1 MEKTSIEQRHSRL
14 TRSAGV
20 VSIAV
25 MCSRVLGLVREMVLV
40 HFLEARTSLD
50 AYKAAFRIPNFL
62 RDLFGEGVLSKAFVT
77 TFTDV
82 ETRSGEK
89 AAWRLANLVF
99 NALVIVL
106 IIITL
111 AGIIFAPSIINFIF
125 RGEGFNIAFLPDVS
139 HIFSGKGADT
149 ILPADS
155 SFGFADKRELTVY
168 LARIM
173 FPFLLLVSLSAI
185 AMGLLNS
192 KGRFGVPASA
202 SSFFNLGS
210 VAVGVWG
217 YYTAPKLGLHP
228 ATGMAVGVL
237 AGGVLQFTMQIP
249 SMWRVG
255 FRYKPVLSL
264 TDPDFRQVMRLVAP
278 ATLGT
283 AALQVNLLLN
293 SIFASHEAGWLT
305 WNQLAFRIMHFPIG
319 VLGVAISTA
328 SLPILSRL
336 VAQGS
341 MDEYRRTLSYAL
353 KLIFILSIP
362 ASVGL
367 IVLGKPIVSLLY
379 EHGRFGE
386 YDTMRVAGSLFCYSF
401 GLCGYSG
408 VKIATDGFYALKNIR
423 TPVIVSLFTIAFN
436 AVLNSVF
443 IFGLGFD
450 QRSLAVSTACSIT
463 ANFLLVLGLLWR
475 RVGSLD
481 GRGLASVFIK
491 SVIAAAG
498 MGVTTA
504 LIYSQLFPLIGNGF
518 SLLVAIIA
526 AMPVLYAFARI
537 LRIRELGQ
545 IIGYIVEKFRK

>member
-40 HFLEARTSLD
+40 HLFKAGTLD
-50 AYKAAFRIPNFL
+50 AYNAAFRIPNFL

-89 AAWRLANLVF
+89 AAWRLTNLVF

-111 AGIIFAPSIINFIF
+111 AGIIFAPTIINLIF
-125 RGEGFNIAFLPDVS
+125 SGEGFDVELSPDS
-139 HIFSGKGADT
+139 H
-149 ILPADS
+149 
-155 SFGFADKRELTVY
+155 FGFAGKRALTVY

-217 YYTAPKLGLHP
+217 YYAAPKLGLHP
-228 ATGMAVGVL
+228 LTGMAVGVL
-237 AGGVLQFTMQIP
+237 AGGVLQFTIQIP

-255 FRYKPVLSL
+255 FRYRPILSL

-283 AALQVNLLLN
+283 AALQVNLLIN
-293 SIFASHEAGWLT
+293 CVFASHGDGWLT
-305 WNQLAFRIMHFPIG
+305 WNLLAFRIMHFPIG

-328 SLPILSRL
+328 SLPVLSRL
-336 VAQGS
+336 VAQGL
-341 MDEYRRTLSYAL
+341 MDEYRRTFAYAM

-379 EHGRFGE
+379 EHGRFSD
-386 YDTMRVAGSLFCYSF
+386 YDTERVAGSLFCYAF

-408 VKIATDGFYALKNIR
+408 VKVATDGFYALKNIR

-436 AVLNSVF
+436 TVLNYVF
-443 IFGLGFD
+443 IFQLGFD
-450 QRSLAVSTACSIT
+450 HRSLAVSTACSIT

-475 RVGSLD
+475 RVGNFD
-481 GRGLASVFIK
+481 RRGLASVFIK
-491 SVIAAAG
+491 SVIAAGG
-498 MGVTTA
+498 MGVVAA
-504 LIYSQLFPLIGNGF
+504 LVYRQLSPLMGNGF

-526 AMPVLYAFARI
+526 AMPVLYAFARV

>member
-1 MEKTSIEQRHSRL
+1 MEESSVEHRHSKL

-25 MCSRVLGLVREMVLV
+25 MCSRVLGLVREMVLA
-40 HFLEARTSLD
+40 HLFEARTSLD
-50 AYKAAFRIPNFL
+50 AYNAAFRIPNFL
-62 RDLFGEGVLSKAFVT
+62 RDMFGEGVLSKAFVT

-111 AGIIFAPSIINFIF
+111 VGIILAPSIIGFIF
-125 RGEGFNIAFLPDVS
+125 RGEGFNVT
-139 HIFSGKGADT
+139 FS
-149 ILPADS
+149 PES
-155 SFGFADKRELTVY
+155 NYGFADKRSLTVY

-173 FPFLLLVSLSAI
+173 FPFLLLVSLAAI

-192 KGRFGVPASA
+192 KGKFAVPASA

-210 VAVGVWG
+210 VVVGVWG

-237 AGGVLQFTMQIP
+237 VGGALQFIVQLP

-255 FRYKPVLSL
+255 FRYRPILSF
-264 TDPDFRQVMRLVAP
+264 TDPDFRQVMKLVAP

-293 SIFASHEAGWLT
+293 SFFASHGEGWLT
-305 WNQLAFRIMHFPIG
+305 WNQFAFRIMHFPIG

-328 SLPILSRL
+328 SLPVLSRL
-336 VAQGS
+336 VAQGA
-341 MDEYRRTLSYAL
+341 MDEYRKTLSYSL
-353 KLIFILSIP
+353 KLMFILAIP

-367 IVLGKPIVSLLY
+367 IVLNKPIVSLIY
-379 EHGRFGE
+379 EHGKFGAD
-386 YDTMRVAGSLFCYSF
+386 DTMRVAGALFCYAF

-408 VKIATDGFYALKNIR
+408 VKIATDGFYALKDIR

-436 AVLNSVF
+436 ALLNYVF
-443 IFGLGFD
+443 IFQLGFD
-450 QRSLAVSTACSIT
+450 HRSLAVSTACSIT
-463 ANFLLVLGLLWR
+463 TNFLLVFGLLWR
-475 RVGSLD
+475 RVGNFD
-481 GRGLASVFIK
+481 GRGLASVFVK
-491 SVIAAAG
+491 SAIAAVG
-498 MGVTTA
+498 MGAATA
-504 LIYSQLFPLIGNGF
+504 LIHSQLSLLIGSKF
-518 SLLVAIIA
+518 ALLVAIIV
-526 AMPVLYAFARI
+526 AMPVLYALGRV
-537 LRIRELGQ
+537 LRLRELDQ
-545 IIGYIVEKFRK
+545 VIGSIVEKIRR